1 MSDHKHT
8 LWRDLR
14 EESMNRPGA
23 GAAYEAAKARFE
35 REEQQRQDMDEPE
48 DT

>member
-1 MSDHKHT
+1 MSDHRHA
-8 LWRDLR
+8 LWRDIR
-14 EESMNRPGA
+14 EQIMNRPGA

-35 REEQQRQDMDEPE
+35 SEEQQRLDMDEPE